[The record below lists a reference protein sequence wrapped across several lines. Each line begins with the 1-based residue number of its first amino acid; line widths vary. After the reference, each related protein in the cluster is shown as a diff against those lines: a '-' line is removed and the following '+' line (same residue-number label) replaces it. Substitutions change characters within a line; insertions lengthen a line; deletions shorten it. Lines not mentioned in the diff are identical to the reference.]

1 MTCGFT
7 IWRQA
12 ILARQKVNRAN
23 RQDATACGNSNFAI
37 PFTMVNVDQM
47 LPDQRIEVDNGESD

>member
-1 MTCGFT
+1 MVSNYLGASKSESTE
-7 IWRQA
+7 
-12 ILARQKVNRAN
+12 
-23 RQDATACGNSNFAI
+23 QDATACGNSNFAI